1 MRGQV
6 IRGGQ
11 TDNPGDM
18 PLQLRRFAE
27 RQASVFQR
35 LRPRE
40 QGFAIVGQAVAALMA
55 AEERNVQR
63 LLQPIQPAGDR
74 GNPHVHLVGGAAQ
87 RSRPGDGEE
96 YASIIPV
103 KFCGHLFSIYGKTAL
118 RFPLFFIN
126 FAGMILHAIR
136 GDNQA
141 IWSPALSS
149 PERPCTAR
157 NAPFLRIR
165 LI

>member
-103 KFCGHLFSIYGKTAL
+103 KFCGHLFSIYGK
-118 RFPLFFIN
+118 R
-126 FAGMILHAIR
+126 
-136 GDNQA
+136 
-141 IWSPALSS
+141 LSVFRS
-149 PERPCTAR
+149 FYQFCRDDTAR
-157 NAPFLRIR
+157 HSRRQPGHLVACSL
-165 LI
+165 LT